1 MVMRLELPEVTVSGE
16 TVGSQGE
23 QRRWDKGKGIGNIM
37 NGKTVWLLR
46 GVGS

>member
-1 MVMRLELPEVTVSGE
+1 MMRLELPEIMVSGE

-23 QRRWDKGKGIGNIM
+23 QRRWDKGKGGGDM
-37 NGKTVWLLR
+37 TNGKTVWLLR